1 MFLNLH
7 THSPTLS
14 PGVLEIEN
22 LRYGQPDAPTSAY
35 RSVGLHPWF
44 LEKKTLASA
53 HQWLHEQA
61 ALPTTV
67 AIGEAGLDKA
77 TATDWETQLG
87 AFQYCYETSEAF
99 GKPLVIHCVRAYG
112 EILGLKKRW
121 QPAQPW
127 VFHGFD
133 KNLQV
138 AASVLQAGCWLSF
151 GAALFRPNSHAAQA
165 LQSTPAERFFLE
177 TDVSDL
183 SIGAVYERAAALHG
197 ISLGA
202 LQEQVWAN
210 ARVFFP
216 TLTHSS

>member
-14 PGVLEIEN
+14 PGILEIEN
-22 LRYGQPDAPTSAY
+22 LRYGQPDAPTAAH

-44 LEKKTLASA
+44 LEKNALGWAR
-53 HQWLHEQA
+53 QWLHEQA
-61 ALPTTV
+61 ALPATV

-77 TATDWETQLG
+77 TSTDWATQLT
-87 AFQYCYETSEAF
+87 AFQHCHEASEAF
-99 GKPLVIHCVRAYG
+99 GKPLIIHCVRAYG
-112 EILGLKKRW
+112 EILDLKKRW

-133 KNLQV
+133 KNPQMAESL
-138 AASVLQAGCWLSF
+138 LRAGCWLSF

-177 TDVSDL
+177 TDVSGL
-183 SIGAVYERAAALHG
+183 SIEAVYERAAVLRG
-197 ISLGA
+197 ISPGA

-210 ARVFFP
+210 VRAFFP
-216 TLTHSS
+216 TPM